1 MKRHTGVCAI
11 HFKNFRPRTGL
22 GIWKLLAIGMLLLS
36 CAACTERKED
46 AGLSIRQY
54 PSLNF
59 NERSEP
65 ISMIVLHY
73 TALPTCE
80 DALTILSS
88 PTNPAGR
95 VSSHYLVD
103 RDGTIYQMVDESK
116 RAWHAGAGSWRE
128 LDDVNSRSI
137 GIEIV
142 NIGLDAEGKRE
153 PFPDAQIDAVI
164 ALCKDIQ
171 ERYGIAAR
179 DIVGHADMAPCRRQ
193 DPGEAFPWKKLS
205 ESGIGLWTDGFAE
218 TENPIE
224 EMLTAI
230 GYDVSDLGNAL
241 LAFKRHWY
249 PEAITAGASN
259 ALGRIGAVYQLV
271 TQEETDN

>member
-1 MKRHTGVCAI
+1 M
-11 HFKNFRPRTGL
+11 
-22 GIWKLLAIGMLLLS
+22 S
-36 CAACTERKED
+36 CAACTKRKEETV
-46 AGLSIRQY
+46 LSIRQH

-59 NERSEP
+59 NERSAP

-80 DALTILSS
+80 NALEILSS

-116 RAWHAGAGSWRE
+116 RAWHAGAGSWRG

-153 PFPDAQIDAVI
+153 PFPDVQIDSVV

-171 ERYGIAAR
+171 GRYGIAAR
-179 DIVGHADMAPCRRQ
+179 NIVGHADTAPCRRQ

-205 ESGIGLWTDGFAE
+205 EAGIGLWTDEFAE
-218 TENPIE
+218 TDKPIE

-259 ALGRIGAVYQLV
+259 TMGRIGAVYQLV
-271 TQEETDN
+271 AGGSADE